1 MQSFCQ
7 VNFLKTLLA
16 LSLLGFLLH
25 PGRFAVL
32 QYQLLHPLPVWPRCF
47 IFIIIIII
55 IFFSIAYFWST
66 CTEHT
71 AEQPDYLR

>member
-1 MQSFCQ
+1 MQSICQ

-32 QYQLLHPLPVWPRCF
+32 QYQLLHPLPIWPRCF
-47 IFIIIIII
+47 ALGGALVTERPTIVEDLR
-55 IFFSIAYFWST
+55 SIYFQ
-66 CTEHT
+66 
-71 AEQPDYLR
+71 AFLGVF